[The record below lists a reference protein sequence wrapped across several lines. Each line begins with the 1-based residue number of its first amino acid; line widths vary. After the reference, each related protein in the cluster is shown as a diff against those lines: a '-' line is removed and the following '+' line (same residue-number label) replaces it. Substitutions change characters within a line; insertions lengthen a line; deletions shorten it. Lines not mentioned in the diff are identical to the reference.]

1 MESSVIQLEAGQER
15 QGRIPPQDLNAERS
29 VLGAMM
35 LEVGA
40 VSDAIGGLKADHF
53 YRPAHAKV
61 FEAMRALYDRSEPID
76 EITLQAR
83 LKENG
88 SLEEVGGV
96 SFLASLSDGVP
107 SAANIAHYAKI
118 VRERALIRRLIATTS
133 SIATKGYEGTTDI
146 EQLLDDAEVSIFE
159 ITSDRDQ
166 RSFSSMNEL
175 VKEAFKAIEKRFEE
189 KSSITGVPTGFSEF
203 DKMTAGLQP
212 SDLIIVAGRPSMG
225 KTALAL
231 NMAQSA
237 AVEQGKSVAVFSLE
251 MAKQQLVMRMLC
263 SQARIDA
270 SRMRGGFLKDSDWP
284 KLAKA
289 AGQLSQ
295 APIYIDDTGAISI
308 LEMRAKCRRLQA
320 DKGLDLIMVDYLQ
333 LMRGSSSSD
342 GSRERE
348 ISEISRGLKALAREL
363 SVPVIAL
370 SQLNRSLEQRQDK
383 RPMLSDL
390 RESGAIEQDADVI
403 TFVYRDEYYNPE
415 SEDKGLAEIIIGKQ
429 RNGATGT
436 VKLTFLKQ
444 FTLFA
449 DLQRE
454 AA

>member
-1 MESSVIQLEAGQER
+1 MEPSVIQLETGQER
-15 QGRIPPQDLNAERS
+15 QGRLPPQDLNAERS

-61 FEAMRALYDRSEPID
+61 FEAMRELYDRSEPID

-83 LKENG
+83 LKESG
-88 SLEEVGGV
+88 ALEEVGGV

-133 SIATKGYEGTTDI
+133 SIASKGYEGTTDI

-166 RSFSSMNEL
+166 RSFSTMNEL

-189 KSSITGVPTGFSEF
+189 KTAITGVPTGFSEF

-237 AVEQGKSVAVFSLE
+237 AVEQGKGVAVFSLE
-251 MAKQQLVMRMLC
+251 MAKEQLVMRMLC

-436 VKLTFLKQ
+436 VKLTFLKH

>member
-159 ITSDRDQ
+159 
-166 RSFSSMNEL
+166 MNEL

-390 RESGAIEQDADVI
+390 RESGAIEQDADIVALL
-403 TFVYRDEYYNPE
+403 FKANSDDDEAE
-415 SEDKGLAEIIIGKQ
+415 EFSEGVAVGLAIAKQ
-429 RNGATGT
+429 RNGPTGD
-436 VKLTFLKQ
+436 VYLTFLKNYTK
-444 FTLFA
+444 F
-449 DLQRE
+449 E
-454 AA
+454 SAARISPEDVPVD

>member
-1 MESSVIQLEAGQER
+1 MESSVIQLESVQER
-15 QGRIPPQDLNAERS
+15 QGRLPPQDLNAERS

-61 FEAMRALYDRSEPID
+61 FEAMRELYDRSEPID

-83 LKENG
+83 LREG
-88 SLEEVGGV
+88 GALEEVGGV

-107 SAANIAHYAKI
+107 SAANISHYAKI
-118 VRERALIRRLIATTS
+118 VRERALLRRLIAATS

-166 RSFSSMNEL
+166 RSFSTMNEL
-175 VKEAFKAIEKRFEE
+175 VKEAFKAIEKRFED
-189 KSSITGVPTGFSEF
+189 KTTITGVPTGFSDF

-237 AVEQGKSVAVFSLE
+237 AVEQGKRVAVFSLE
-251 MAKQQLVMRMLC
+251 MAKEQLVMRMLC

-403 TFVYRDEYYNPE
+403 TFVYRDDYYNPE

>member
-320 DKGLDLIMVDYLQ
+320 DKWLDLIMVDYLQ

>member
-251 MAKQQLVMRMLC
+251 MAKQELVMRMLC

-270 SRMRGGFLKDSDWP
+270 SRMRGGFQGQR
-284 KLAKA
+284 LAQ
-289 AGQLSQ
+289 AGQGCGTTV
-295 APIYIDDTGAISI
+295 PGAH
-308 LEMRAKCRRLQA
+308 L
-320 DKGLDLIMVDYLQ
+320 
-333 LMRGSSSSD
+333 
-342 GSRERE
+342 
-348 ISEISRGLKALAREL
+348 
-363 SVPVIAL
+363 
-370 SQLNRSLEQRQDK
+370 
-383 RPMLSDL
+383 
-390 RESGAIEQDADVI
+390 
-403 TFVYRDEYYNPE
+403 YR
-415 SEDKGLAEIIIGKQ
+415 
-429 RNGATGT
+429 
-436 VKLTFLKQ
+436 
-444 FTLFA
+444 
-449 DLQRE
+449 
-454 AA
+454 

>member
-1 MESSVIQLEAGQER
+1 MVSSIQLDSAPASG
-15 QGRIPPQDLNAERS
+15 GRTPPQDLGAERS

-35 LEVGA
+35 LDVNA
-40 VSDAIGGLKADHF
+40 VSEAVGSLAADHF
-53 YRPAHAKV
+53 YRPAHSKI
-61 FEAMRALYDRSEPID
+61 FEAVVELSEKNEPID
-76 EITLQAR
+76 EITLQAK

-88 SLEEVGGV
+88 ELEAAGGI
-96 SFLASLSDGVP
+96 SYLAALTDSVP
-107 SAANIAHYAKI
+107 SAANILHYAKI
-118 VRERALIRRLIATTS
+118 VRERALLRKLIAAAS
-133 SIATKGYEGTTDI
+133 SITAKGYEGTSDI
-146 EQLLDDAEVSIFE
+146 EQLLDDAEATILE
-159 ITSDRDQ
+159 INSDRDKKA
-166 RSFSSMNEL
+166 FTPL
-175 VKEAFKAIEKRFEE
+175 KEIIKVAFTEIEKRYEQ
-189 KSSITGVPTGFSEF
+189 KSAVTGIPTGFSLF

-237 AVEQGKSVAVFSLE
+237 AVSADKNVAIFSLE
-251 MAKQQLVMRMLC
+251 MSKESLVQRMLC

-295 APIYIDDTGAISI
+295 ANIFIDDTGAISI
-308 LEMRAKCRRLQA
+308 MEMRSKCRRLA
-320 DKGLDLIMVDYLQ
+320 AEKGLDLIMIDYLQ
-333 LMRGSSSSD
+333 LMRGRAGSD

-363 SVPVIAL
+363 SCPVMAL
-370 SQLNRSLEQRQDK
+370 SQLNRSLESRQDK

-403 TFVYRDEYYNPE
+403 CFVYRDEYYNPE
-415 SEDKGLAEIIIGKQ
+415 SEAKGQAELIIGKQ

-436 VKLTFLKQ
+436 VHLNWLNQ
-444 FTLFA
+444 FTLFTNLEKEPA
-449 DLQRE
+449 
-454 AA
+454 

>member
-146 EQLLDDAEVSIFE
+146 EQLLEDAEVSSFE
-159 ITSDRDQ
+159 STSDRYQ
-166 RSFSSMNEL
+166 RSYSSMNEL

>member
-1 MESSVIQLEAGQER
+1 
-15 QGRIPPQDLNAERS
+15 
-29 VLGAMM
+29 
-35 LEVGA
+35 
-40 VSDAIGGLKADHF
+40 
-53 YRPAHAKV
+53 
-61 FEAMRALYDRSEPID
+61 
-76 EITLQAR
+76 
-83 LKENG
+83 
-88 SLEEVGGV
+88 
-96 SFLASLSDGVP
+96 
-107 SAANIAHYAKI
+107 
-118 VRERALIRRLIATTS
+118 
-133 SIATKGYEGTTDI
+133 
-146 EQLLDDAEVSIFE
+146 
-159 ITSDRDQ
+159 
-166 RSFSSMNEL
+166 MNEL

-189 KSSITGVPTGFSEF
+189 KTAITGVPTGFSEF

-237 AVEQGKSVAVFSLE
+237 AVEQGKGVAVFSLE
-251 MAKQQLVMRMLC
+251 MAKEQLVMRMLC

-436 VKLTFLKQ
+436 VKLTFLKH

>member
-15 QGRIPPQDLNAERS
+15 QGRIPPQVLNAERS

-40 VSDAIGGLKADHF
+40 VSDAIGALKADHF

-263 SQARIDA
+263 SQARIDS

-370 SQLNRSLEQRQDK
+370 SQWTRSLEQRQDK